1 MLRNYSVTWFTQITY
16 NLKETKQRIYSSF
29 KDEPLVLLFWLP
41 GMGVNWRW
49 HQTTAK
55 SSLRF
60 YCCCPCSF
68 WPLTRLVLLLR
79 FYCCCPCSL
88 WPLTRPFK
96 CRSEVSSAFCSF
108 FQERWEETEKKDKW
122 WPSLVWFRHEK
133 REQRH
138 CLFWLFWKKLMHKT
152 TRFLS

>member
-1 MLRNYSVTWFTQITY
+1 MLRNYSVAWFTQITY
-16 NLKETKQRIYSSF
+16 NLKKKQRIYSSF

-60 YCCCPCSF
+60 YCCCPCS
-68 WPLTRLVLLLR
+68 
-79 FYCCCPCSL
+79 L

-96 CRSEVSSAFCSF
+96 CRSEVSNAFCSF
-108 FQERWEETEKKDKW
+108 VRKNEKRQKKDKW

-138 CLFWLFWKKLMHKT
+138 CLFWLFWKKLRHKT

>member
-1 MLRNYSVTWFTQITY
+1 MAFIFHHRIALWSNLSQWICQIKWNVEKLFCRLIHT
-16 NLKETKQRIYSSF
+16 NHIQFEKNKQRIYSSF

-96 CRSEVSSAFCSF
+96 CRSEVSSAFCSH
-108 FQERWEETEKKDKW
+108 
-122 WPSLVWFRHEK
+122 FRKNEK
-133 REQRH
+133 RLR
-138 CLFWLFWKKLMHKT
+138 KKTSGGPL
-152 TRFLS
+152 

>member
-1 MLRNYSVTWFTQITY
+1 MIKFVTVDMSDKMKCWEIILSLDSHKSHTIW
-16 NLKETKQRIYSSF
+16 KKKQRIYSSF

-108 FQERWEETEKKDKW
+108 FSGKMRRDW
-122 WPSLVWFRHEK
+122 EK
-133 REQRH
+133 RQVVA
-138 CLFWLFWKKLMHKT
+138 LFSLI
-152 TRFLS
+152 